1 MARSHVQRIERL
13 DRLEVLRTI
22 AEPHRYEVLRRILA
36 APQTISSLGAAMG
49 RHPAWVRHHVKA
61 LEAAGLISLAEERT
75 TRNYTEKIYRASAAA
90 FTVSMLVR
98 PGLEDDTRMVAM
110 VSDDFAVEALAAVP
124 DERVRIA
131 AAVTGSLD
139 GLMGVRQGLADIA
152 GCHLLDADTGEYN
165 VPYVR
170 HVFPDRD
177 VVVVT
182 VAHREQGLMV
192 APGNPLR
199 LSTLA
204 DVAATGAR
212 FVNRN
217 RGSGTRL
224 WIDRALAQVGLG
236 PENVSG
242 YDDDVGTHSAAAQ
255 RVERGDADVAV
266 GIAAAAEQHSL
277 DFVPL
282 FRERYDLI
290 MTEEVHETEEV
301 ARLIERIG
309 GAEFRRTVSRLR
321 GYDATATGDERLV
334 AP

>member
-1 MARSHVQRIERL
+1 MQRIERL
-13 DRLEVLRTI
+13 DRLEVLRAI

-36 APQTISSLGAAMG
+36 TPQTISSLGAAMG

-61 LEAAGLISLAEERT
+61 LEAAGLVSLAEERT
-75 TRNYTEKIYRASAAA
+75 TRNYTEKIYRANAAA

-98 PGLEDDTRMVAM
+98 PGLEDDSRMVAM
-110 VSDDFAVEALAAVP
+110 VSDDFAVEALAAAP

-139 GLMGVRQGLADIA
+139 GLMGVRQGLADLA

-177 VVVVT
+177 IVIVT
-182 VAHREQGLMV
+182 VARREQGLLV

-199 LSTLA
+199 LSTLS
-204 DVAATGAR
+204 DVVAAGAR

-224 WIDRALAQVGLG
+224 WIDRALARAGLG
-236 PENVSG
+236 PEDLAG
-242 YDDDVGTHSAAAQ
+242 YDDVVGTHSAAARRVQ
-255 RVERGDADVAV
+255 RGHADVAV
-266 GIAAAAEQHSL
+266 GIAAAAEQLSL

-301 ARLIERIG
+301 ARLIERIA
-309 GAEFRRTVSRLR
+309 GAEFRRTVNRLR

-334 AP
+334 TP

>member
-1 MARSHVQRIERL
+1 MDRIERL
-13 DRLEVLRTI
+13 DRLDVLRAI
-22 AEPHRYEVLRRILA
+22 AEPHRHEVLRRILA

-49 RHPAWVRHHVKA
+49 KHPAWVRHHVKA

-75 TRNYTEKIYRASAAA
+75 TRNYTEKIYRANAAA

-98 PGLEDDTRMVAM
+98 PGVADDARVVAM
-110 VSDDFAVEALAAVP
+110 VSDDFAVEALAAAP

-152 GCHLLDADTGEYN
+152 GCHLLDAATGEYN

-170 HVFPDRD
+170 HIFPDRD
-177 VVVVT
+177 IVVVT

-192 APGNPLR
+192 GPGNPLR
-199 LSTLA
+199 LGSLA
-204 DVAATGAR
+204 DVAERGAR

-217 RGSGTRL
+217 RGSGTRV
-224 WIDRALAQVGLG
+224 WIDRALAEAGLT
-236 PENVSG
+236 PERITGFDGV
-242 YDDDVGTHSAAAQ
+242 VGTHSAAAG
-255 RVERGDADVAV
+255 RIARGEADAAV

-290 MTEEVHETEEV
+290 MTEEVHGTEEV
-301 ARLIERIG
+301 ARLVDRIG
-309 GAEFRRTVSRLR
+309 GADFRRAVGRLR

-334 AP
+334 GL